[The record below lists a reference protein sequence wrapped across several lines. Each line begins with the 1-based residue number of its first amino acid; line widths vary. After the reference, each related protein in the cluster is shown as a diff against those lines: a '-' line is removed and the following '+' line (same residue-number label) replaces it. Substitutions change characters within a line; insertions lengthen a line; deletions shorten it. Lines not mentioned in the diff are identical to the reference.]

1 LRQLTNFA
9 PGVVRSGE
17 TIRCVGGAT
26 GAGLKLSA
34 ASQAKAAEQILWKI
48 KGMAFCSYA
57 LLVLK

>member
-1 LRQLTNFA
+1 MSELQ
-9 PGVVRSGE
+9 

-26 GAGLKLSA
+26 GAGPKLSA

-48 KGMAFCSYA
+48 KGMAFCSCA